1 MTKKRAALLL
11 SVSMAAWQAAGVAI
25 AQDAPDDESPARG
38 EEITVTAQKTRQSLQ
53 KVPLA
58 VSAIGAQAIE
68 DSRIRTAADLQEHTP
83 GLSITSLQG
92 GTQIAIRG
100 VGFQFPNVSGEP
112 GVAFNVDGV
121 YIGRP
126 TATGAIMNDL
136 LRIEVLRGPQG
147 TLYGRNAV
155 GGVVNLVTRAPGPET
170 AFDASLTYGSHN
182 NIEAFA
188 AVEGALGDGGAVRGR
203 VSAYANYHD
212 GYKRNLFL
220 GRDGG
225 DLEAYAF
232 RGVLVTDLSPN
243 VSIEWRA
250 DYSYD
255 YSDGLFNTVLAEV
268 PNALT
273 SPWVPGGPL
282 QPILNIPPTVPIPA
296 GARDVVNDTPSFSEK
311 EAYGASATLTWDLPD
326 SGLTMKSITAW
337 RDSEFR
343 RRVDVDG
350 SSAAIFEETL
360 NVATGKQF
368 SQELNLS
375 GALFGDATFIAGLYY
390 FQEDATDDDS
400 FVYPALADI
409 LSVSNGF
416 PPGTIPDN
424 IDYRYAQDSTTY
436 AIFGQVTVPVS
447 ASVNLTG
454 GLRYTKDEKTVVQ
467 SIDFL
472 GSPACTDLETS
483 RDWDSVTWR
492 AGLDYSPSDDTML
505 YASVATGFKAGGI
518 ALGGCAN
525 AYDPEELTAY
535 EAGFKTFFADRRVR
549 LNVSA
554 FYYDYK
560 NLQANIYTIGGAT
573 VENAA
578 DATQYGAE
586 IELTAQVFEGLDA
599 SVNVSLLESEL
610 GDFYTTDPNEPGL
623 GVINLKGNKLEKAPD
638 WTIGAALAYR
648 RAVGRGELSL
658 RWEVFHSDG
667 YFNDSFNTSYAR
679 SPAYTV
685 HNLHVAW
692 ADAKW
697 EFGAYGKNIFDEE
710 YTTMR
715 LPVQGVAVTGQYA
728 PGAWFG
734 VYAKVRY

>member
-1 MTKKRAALLL
+1 MIKTRAGLLL
-11 SVSMAAWQAAGVAI
+11 SVSVAAWAAIPFAT
-25 AQDAPDDESPARG
+25 AQEATDTGGS
-38 EEITVTAQKTRQSLQ
+38 EEVTVTAQKTKQSLQ

-58 VSAIGAQAIE
+58 VSAIGAKAIE
-68 DSRIRTAADLQEHTP
+68 DSRIRTAADLQEQTP
-83 GLSITSLQG
+83 GLRITSLQG

-155 GGVVNLVTRAPGPET
+155 GGVVNLITRVPGSEG
-170 AFDASLTYGSHN
+170 AFDGSVSYGSHN

-188 AVEGALGDGGAVRGR
+188 GVEGALGEGESVRGR
-203 VSAYANYHD
+203 LSAYANYHD

-220 GRDGG
+220 GRDGA

-232 RGVLVTDLSPN
+232 RGVLVTDLSSD

-255 YSDGLFNTVLAEV
+255 YTDGLFNTVVGEV

-282 QPILNIPPTVPIPA
+282 QGVLNITPTVPIPP
-296 GARDVVNDTPSFSEK
+296 GGRDVVNDTPSFSEK
-311 EAYGASATLTWDLPD
+311 EAYGASATLVWSPAGTDL
-326 SGLTMKSITAW
+326 TVKSITAW
-337 RDSEFR
+337 RDSEFS

-360 NVATGKQF
+360 DVATGEQF
-368 SQELNLS
+368 SQELNVS
-375 GALFGDATFIAGLYY
+375 GRLFGDARFIAGLYY
-390 FQEDATDDDS
+390 FQEDATDNDS
-400 FVYPALADI
+400 FHYPALADI

-447 ASVNLTG
+447 DKVNLTG
-454 GLRYTKDEKTVVQ
+454 GLRYTNDEKVVVQ

-472 GSPACTDLETS
+472 GTPSCTDLRTS
-483 RDWDSVTWR
+483 RDWDSVTWK
-492 AGLDYSPSDDTML
+492 AGVDYSPTDDTML
-505 YASVATGFKAGGI
+505 YAGITTGFKAGGI
-518 ALGGCAN
+518 ALGACAN

-535 EAGFKTFFADRRVR
+535 EIGIKTFFANRRVR

-554 FYYDYK
+554 FYYDYE
-560 NLQANIYTIGGAT
+560 NLQANIYTVGGAT
-573 VENAA
+573 VVNA
-578 DATQYGAE
+578 DGATQYGTE
-586 IELTAQVFEGLDA
+586 IEFAAQIVEGLEA
-599 SVNVSLLESEL
+599 SVNLSLLDSEL
-610 GDFYTTDPNEPGL
+610 GEFHTTDPNEPGL

-638 WTIGAALAYR
+638 WTAGAALSYVR
-648 RAVGRGELSL
+648 SVGRGEMNV
-658 RWEVFHSDG
+658 RWEVFHSDS
-667 YFNDSFNTSYAR
+667 YFNDSFNSSYAE

-685 HNLHVAW
+685 HNVKVSW
-692 ADAKW
+692 SDDKW

-715 LPVQGVAVTGQYA
+715 LPVQGIAVTGQYA

-734 VYAKVRY
+734 VYAKVAY